1 MGAPRGERPRWL
13 GTLLAACLAT
23 RLATLPAISACP
35 RPCAC
40 HGSAE
45 LHCTFRYFTAVPP
58 RIPPDVQRINLG
70 YNSLRKLSP
79 TDFAGLEKLEL
90 LMLHSNEISTIPEKV
105 FRDLHSL
112 QVLKMSYNKVRVLQQ
127 DVFYGLNSLVRLHM
141 DHNQIEFVNP
151 NVFYGLTSLRLVH
164 LDGNLLQQ
172 LHPDT
177 FVTLRYSQIFRI
189 SFLKHISL
197 SDNVLTSL
205 PQEMF
210 SYMSELESLYL
221 HGNPWSCD
229 CSLQGFAGWA
239 QERPDV
245 IKCRKERSSGVQQCP
260 VCASPKNHNGKS
272 LVDLPSASFTCTKP
286 VIQDSLKSRNLSVPD
301 DGDFS
306 FVSPKDLM
314 APIGSVVLNMTDQ
327 AGNRGNLVCNVQRP
341 KEMSPISFDQDG
353 PSRVLKA
360 SLSAFLVCGIDHG
373 HIQQLW
379 SILALYSSS
388 PLKLEQTVR
397 AADEPFVSYSY
408 RQAYSENDEL
418 FTRIEAELRAEPAW
432 LMQSQVSLQ
441 LDRTATTLS
450 TLHLRYTT
458 QARVALPSHDRD
470 QGRHGWAIIARDNST
485 QREHTVLVGGTVELG
500 CQAAGQPAPAVEWV
514 LADGSK
520 VRAPHISEDGRIL
533 VLRSGVLTLRTA
545 DVFDSGLYHC
555 TSTNHQDADVLT
567 FRITVVDPHVEHN
580 GVNGAQLPAAL
591 GSTLHLPCTATAA
604 PDPAVT
610 WVLPEHTI
618 LRQSAGNKH
627 IFANGTLR
635 IQGVTQRDVGYFR
648 CVAANR
654 YGVDLLVFQVLVGQ
668 DETALKEK
676 HGALGDW
683 EEGSGN
689 ELLRSAAA
697 QRHPSGT
704 AATLR
709 ALGEPA
715 APAASSQGAQSQRQR
730 SSHRKMPHW
739 PYADRAGRR
748 FRGHRRQFVP
758 SGRRADPQRWA
769 ALLEKTKRNSTVT
782 DKRGEAA
789 TEPPIQ
795 VRKLSELPEGEE
807 ETSGDLVSPEE
818 EFMIPATERSPV
830 SALGR
835 ATELMITAGPKES
848 ADPPPAWNSSL
859 LPTEPL
865 TPLPSPLPHSGA
877 PASKRLQT
885 LPKPTASWER
895 SDLSQISANG
905 VKQPTVPSGTA
916 TLFPAG
922 QKSIYSGESN
932 NQHLKSV
939 SMTPTTEAT
948 GISKAVTPQNT
959 ADKLYNLAE
968 SIDNVSTKT
977 DHQVPVTT
985 VSAPS
990 SEFSPIYFHS
1000 TQKGG
1005 APNPPLASTFATH
1018 QQIQVIQDV
1027 PTHPAQLQQHY
1038 GRRRKISGR
1047 RRIVRPGRVP
1057 GMKEPQY
1064 NFGRP
1069 GSARGSAAVAT
1080 GIQLNMNYASNVPA
1094 LNNSSSSINPFS
1106 PETSQS
1112 SPSTTKMPLE
1122 HPVDTPHNTAFLGE
1136 EEKKHGARQKA
1147 AATVV
1152 SVTAEDTATA
1162 AASGLGVT
1170 DLKPTVPLVITPQ
1183 MDTRATKS
1191 KILRVGGRRGQRR
1204 KRPPKTPAPQRVA
1217 AAQSTAGTSAV
1228 STAATP
1234 AAQSTAATPAASM
1247 AATPAAQSMA
1257 ATHAAQSTAA
1267 TPAGRSTAATPA
1279 VSTAATPAATPAGT
1293 PMVTAP
1299 TSPVVPPGLAP
1310 ANPLPGSSS
1319 ALSRTKAAALGVPD
1333 TPEAPQHRPMA
1344 DTQTAAAPGTWRS
1357 TPSAR
1362 PLAGSVTAQSP
1373 PMAPQ
1378 TTPDWQR
1385 NTQLATSPA
1394 ASPAQTPS
1402 MALQTSPWLDEPPG
1416 ATSAPPAAVSATPGP
1431 GRAQHTRASAR
1442 EKPSLDLGEGAVP
1455 EEQGAQP
1462 AAPARAVPSAPTA
1475 PSSQHP
1481 SPLPAPTAALPA
1493 DPPRAPSPPRGHG
1506 QLQLQPRPPPE
1517 GTERG
1522 NALQAPPIAP
1532 PRGGDKDSSVS
1543 AWSGRRQDQDTST
1556 LPSPSTLASA
1566 SRKHFSKPRI
1576 VGGKVAAFTLQA
1588 NSDAFI
1594 PCEATGNPPP
1604 AIHWTKIPPGRG
1616 AAGRWSVL
1624 PNGTLAIAR
1633 AGPQDGGQYLCT
1645 AANALGSARLLVTLA
1660 VRANPPRI
1668 AGRGRPLTAHS
1679 GSSAALPCRAEGSPP
1694 PRISWLLANGTE
1706 LGPGSAGGGRARVE
1720 PDGTLL
1726 IRAVTVYDRG
1736 TYTCLAR
1743 NAAGTD
1749 TLPLR
1754 LQVVAAPPTIVEE
1767 KRQSVAGTA
1776 GESLSLPCTVRGK
1789 PEPSVHWVLP
1799 AGAVLKP
1806 LQGLHA
1812 RLLLLANGTLH
1823 LGSIAPSDSGTY
1835 ECIATSSTGSDRRVV
1850 SLVVQRRETPP
1861 KIAIASQELTRLNF
1875 GERLL
1880 LNCTAS
1886 GDPKPRIIWRLPSKA
1901 LVDQW
1906 HRMGSR
1912 IHVYPNGSLAI
1923 EAVTEKD
1930 AGDYL
1935 CVARN
1940 SIGDDLILM
1949 KVSIAMKPAKIDHK
1963 QQFKKLVPYGKDF
1976 RVDCKASGSPTPAIS
1991 WGLPDGTV
1999 VNSAMQ
2005 ADDSGHRARRYVL
2018 FHNGTLYLNK
2028 AGVAEGGDYTCYAQN
2043 TLGRDEMKIHVTVI
2057 VAAPQIKHNHKT
2069 HITVT
2074 AGDAALLDCEAAGEP
2089 RAQIFWLLP
2098 SSERISSSTDRHS
2111 LHTNGSLSISQAGLL
2126 DAGEYLCVARNP
2138 GGDDSKLYKLDV
2150 AAKPPIIN
2158 GLHRNKTI
2166 MKVTAVRHSKKH
2178 IDCRAEGTPPPQIMW
2193 IMPDNIFLTAP
2204 YYGSRIVVHKNG
2216 TLEIRNI
2223 RPSDTGDFIC
2233 VARNDGGETVLV
2245 VQLEVTEMLRR
2256 PMFKN
2261 PFNEKIIAKPG
2272 KTITL
2277 NCSVDG
2283 NPPPD
2288 ISWMLPNGTWFSS
2301 SIRTAQ
2307 FSTGSNGT
2315 LTLHSPE
2322 SQHAGRYRC
2331 AARNQVGYIEK
2342 LMVLEVAQKPK
2353 ILTRP
2358 AGLVRGVSGEPL
2370 SLHCL
2375 AEGSPRPRLAWTL
2388 PGGRVLERPQLSG
2401 RLLLLDNGTLVIGAA
2416 SAHDAGNYLCRAHND
2431 AGDSSLTIPVVVAA
2445 YAPRIMGRPPPA
2457 IHTLPGA
2464 AVQLHCVVLGIP
2476 KPEITWE
2483 LPDHSVLST
2492 AHQGRGSGGELL
2504 HPTGTLLLQN
2514 PRPSS
2519 SGTYRCTARNP
2530 LGTDTAATYVHVI

>member
-1 MGAPRGERPRWL
+1 MGAPRRERPRWL

-23 RLATLPAISACP
+23 LPAVSACP

-40 HGSAE
+40 HGPAE

-105 FRDLHSL
+105 FSDLRSL

-177 FVTLRYSQIFRI
+177 FVTLRYSQVFRI

-197 SDNVLTSL
+197 SDNGLTSL

-210 SYMSELESLYL
+210 SYMSELESIYL

-229 CSLQGFAGWA
+229 CSLQGLAGWA

-260 VCASPKNHNGKS
+260 VCARPKTHNGRS
-272 LVDLPSASFTCTKP
+272 LVDLPPASFSCTKP
-286 VIQDSLKSRNLSVPD
+286 VIHDSLKSRNLTVPD

-306 FVSPKDLM
+306 FVSPKDLI

-341 KEMSPISFDQDG
+341 EEMSPISFEKNG
-353 PSRVLKA
+353 PSRVLKT
-360 SLSAFLVCGIDHG
+360 SFSTSLVCGIDSG

-388 PLKLEQTVR
+388 PLKLEQTAR
-397 AADEPFVSYSY
+397 TGDEPAVSCRYK
-408 RQAYSENDEL
+408 QIHSERDEL
-418 FTRIEAELRAEPAW
+418 FTSVEAELRAEPAW

-450 TLHLRYTT
+450 TLHVRYATAA
-458 QARVALPSHDRD
+458 QLALPGHDRE
-470 QGRHGWAIIARDNST
+470 QGRHAWAIIARDNGT
-485 QREHTVLVGGTVELG
+485 QTEHTVLVGGTVELG
-500 CQAAGQPAPAVEWV
+500 CQAAGQPAPALEWV

-520 VRAPHISEDGRIL
+520 VPAPHISEDGRIA
-533 VLRSGVLTLRTA
+533 VLKSGVLTLRTA

-555 TSTNHQDADVLT
+555 ISTNHEDADVLT
-567 FRITVVDPHVEHN
+567 FRITVVDPHVESS
-580 GVNGAQLPAAL
+580 GANGARLVAAL
-591 GSTLHLPCTATAA
+591 GSTLHLPCTSTAA
-604 PDPAVT
+604 PDAAVT
-610 WVLPEHTI
+610 WVLPGHTI

-635 IQGVTQRDVGYFR
+635 IQGLTLRDVGYFR

-654 YGVDLLVFQVLVGQ
+654 YGADLLVLQVLLGQ
-668 DETALKEK
+668 DETAPKEK

-683 EEGSGN
+683 EEGSGD

-697 QRHPSGT
+697 QTQPSGT
-704 AATLR
+704 PGALR
-709 ALGEPA
+709 ARGEPA
-715 APAASSQGAQSQRQR
+715 AAAAGSQGARSAPQRN
-730 SSHRKMPHW
+730 SHGKTPRW
-739 PYADRAGRR
+739 PGDRTARR
-748 FRGHRRQFVP
+748 LRGHRRQFVS

-769 ALLEKTKRNSTVT
+769 ALLEKTKRNSTVA
-782 DKRGEAA
+782 DKRGGAA
-789 TEPPIQ
+789 AEPPIQ
-795 VRKLSELPEGEE
+795 VPKLSEVPEDEE

-818 EFMIPATERSPV
+818 EFLMPATERSPV

-835 ATELMITAGPKES
+835 ATELTITAGPKETAS
-848 ADPPPAWNSSL
+848 PPPARSTSL
-859 LPTEPL
+859 LLTEPPA
-865 TPLPSPLPHSGA
+865 PLPSPLPRSAA
-877 PASKRLQT
+877 PANKRLQT
-885 LPKPTASWER
+885 LPRPTDSWER
-895 SDLSQISANG
+895 SDLSQMPANG
-905 VKQPTVPSGTA
+905 VKQPTVPGGTA
-916 TLFPAG
+916 SLFPAG
-922 QKSIYSGESN
+922 QKSIYSGESS
-932 NQHLKSV
+932 NQHLKSASV
-939 SMTPTTEAT
+939 TPTAEAT
-948 GISKAVTPQNT
+948 GTSKAGTPPDT
-959 ADKLYNLAE
+959 ADKSRIFPE
-968 SIDNVSTKT
+968 STGDGSTKT
-977 DHQVPVTT
+977 GHQVPV
-985 VSAPS
+985 VAVNAAS
-990 SEFSPIYFHS
+990 SEFGPIYFHS

-1005 APNPPLASTFATH
+1005 TPNPPLASPFATG
-1018 QQIQVIQDV
+1018 QQIQVIQGA

-1038 GRRRKISGR
+1038 GRRRKVSGR
-1047 RRIVRPGRVP
+1047 RRIVRPGRIP
-1057 GMKEPQY
+1057 GMKEPRD
-1064 NFGRP
+1064 NSGRP
-1069 GSARGSAAVAT
+1069 GSARAGAAVAA
-1080 GIQLNMNYASNVPA
+1080 GVQLNMSYASNVPS

-1106 PETSQS
+1106 PGTPQS
-1112 SPSTTKMPLE
+1112 LPSTMKMPLE
-1122 HPVDTPHNTAFLGE
+1122 HPVGTRQNTAFLRE
-1136 EEKKHGARQKA
+1136 EGKKHGARPKA

-1152 SVTAEDTATA
+1152 SVAAEHTATT
-1162 AASGLGVT
+1162 AASGLGVMG
-1170 DLKPTVPLVITPQ
+1170 LKPTVTLVTTPRTN
-1183 MDTRATKS
+1183 TRATKS
-1191 KILRVGGRRGQRR
+1191 KIPRVGGRRGQRR
-1204 KRPPKTPAPQRVA
+1204 KRPPKTPAPERGA
-1217 AAQSTAGTSAV
+1217 AARSTAATPAVSTGTPAQSTAATPGV
-1228 STAATP
+1228 STATP
-1234 AAQSTAATPAASM
+1234 AAQSTAATPGVST
-1247 AATPAAQSMA
+1247 ATPAAST
-1257 ATHAAQSTAA
+1257 ATPAAQSTAA
-1267 TPAGRSTAATPA
+1267 TPGVSTATPAARSTAASPVA
-1279 VSTAATPAATPAGT
+1279 STATPT
-1293 PMVTAP
+1293 VTAP
-1299 TSPVVPPGLAP
+1299 TSAAVPPGPAP
-1310 ANPLPGSSS
+1310 AKPLPGSIS
-1319 ALSRTKAAALGVPD
+1319 AVSRTRAPALGVPD
-1333 TPEAPQHRPMA
+1333 SPEAPRHRPTA
-1344 DTQTAAAPGTWRS
+1344 ATQSAAAPGTWRDTQS
-1357 TPSAR
+1357 ATPL
-1362 PLAGSVTAQSP
+1362 PGSVTAQSP
-1373 PMAPQ
+1373 PTAPQ
-1378 TTPDWQR
+1378 TTPAWQS
-1385 NTQLATSPA
+1385 NTQLATTAA
-1394 ASPAQTPS
+1394 ASPAQTPTTGV
-1402 MALQTSPWLDEPPG
+1402 QTSPRLGEPPG
-1416 ATSAPPAAVSATPGP
+1416 APPAAASAPSGP
-1431 GRAQHTRASAR
+1431 APAPHTRASAR
-1442 EKPSLDLGEGAVP
+1442 AGEKPSLDVGEGAAQ
-1455 EEQGAQP
+1455 EQP
-1462 AAPARAVPSAPTA
+1462 AAQPTLPAGAVPSAPSA
-1475 PSSQHP
+1475 PSTQHP
-1481 SPLPAPTAALPA
+1481 IPLPAPTAA
-1493 DPPRAPSPPRGHG
+1493 PPRASWPPRGHG
-1506 QLQLQPRPPPE
+1506 QPQPGPPPAGTDRGSALQPPRS
-1517 GTERG
+1517 
-1522 NALQAPPIAP
+1522 APPCA
-1532 PRGGDKDSSVS
+1532 GDSDSSAG
-1543 AWSGRRQDQDTST
+1543 AWPERRQREDTTT
-1556 LPSPSTLASA
+1556 LPSPTTFGSA
-1566 SRKHFSKPRI
+1566 SRNHFSKPRI
-1576 VGGKVAAFTLQA
+1576 VGGKLAAFTLPA

-1604 AIHWTKIPPGRG
+1604 TIQWTKIPTGRDAADG
-1616 AAGRWSVL
+1616 GAGRWSVL

-1633 AGPQDGGQYLCT
+1633 AGLQDGGQYLCT

-1660 VRANPPRI
+1660 VLALPPRI
-1668 AGRGRPLTAHS
+1668 ARGRPLTAHS
-1679 GSSAALPCRAEGSPP
+1679 GSAAALPCRARGSPP
-1694 PRISWLLANGTE
+1694 PSISWLLPDGTE
-1706 LGPGSAGGGRARVE
+1706 LGQRPAGGGRASVG

-1726 IRAVTVYDRG
+1726 LRAVTVRDRG
-1736 TYTCLAR
+1736 VYTCLAR

-1754 LQVVAAPPTIVEE
+1754 LQVVAAPPVILEE
-1767 KRQSVAGTA
+1767 KRQNVMGTA
-1776 GESLSLPCTVRGK
+1776 GESLSLPCTAQGQ
-1789 PEPSVHWVLP
+1789 PQPGVHWVLP
-1799 AGAVLKP
+1799 AGAVLQP
-1806 LQGLHA
+1806 LQLRHA
-1812 RLLLLANGTLH
+1812 RLFVFSNGTLH
-1823 LGSIAPSDSGTY
+1823 LGATAPADSGTY

-1850 SLVVQRRETPP
+1850 SLVVQRRDTLP
-1861 KIAIASQELTRLNF
+1861 KIAVASRELTRLDF

-1886 GDPKPRIIWRLPSKA
+1886 GEPKPRIIWRLPSKA
-1901 LVDQW
+1901 VVDQW

-1940 SIGDDLILM
+1940 RIGDDVILM

-1976 RVDCKASGSPTPAIS
+1976 RVDCKASGSPTPEIS

-1999 VNSAMQ
+1999 VNNAML

-2018 FHNGTLYLNK
+2018 FDNGTLHLSK

-2043 TLGRDEMKIHVTVI
+2043 TLGRDEMKIHVTVV
-2057 VAAPQIKHNHKT
+2057 VAAPQIKHNYRT
-2069 HITVT
+2069 HVAVT
-2074 AGDAALLDCEAAGEP
+2074 AGDTALLDCEAAGEP

-2098 SSERISSSTDRHS
+2098 SGETISSSTDRHS
-2111 LHTNGSLSISQAGLL
+2111 LHANGSLSVSQASLL
-2126 DAGEYLCVARNP
+2126 DAGQYLCVARNP
-2138 GGDDSKLYKLDV
+2138 GGDDSKLYKLEV
-2150 AAKPPIIN
+2150 AAKPPTIN
-2158 GLHRNKTI
+2158 GLYRNKTI

-2193 IMPDNIFLTAP
+2193 IMPDNILLTAP

-2223 RPSDTGDFIC
+2223 RPSDTADFIC

-2256 PMFKN
+2256 PTFRN

-2288 ISWMLPNGTWFSS
+2288 VSWMLPNGTWFSS
-2301 SIRTAQ
+2301 SIRTPQ

-2315 LTLHSPE
+2315 LTIHSPE
-2322 SQHAGRYRC
+2322 SRHAGRYRC

-2342 LMVLEVAQKPK
+2342 LLVLEVARKPK
-2353 ILTRP
+2353 ILSRP
-2358 AGLVRGVSGEPL
+2358 AGLVTGVSGEPL

-2388 PGGRVLERPQLSG
+2388 PGGRVLQRPQLSG
-2401 RLLLLDNGTLVIGAA
+2401 RHLLLENGTLVIRAA
-2416 SAHDAGNYLCRAHND
+2416 LAHDAGEYLCRAHND
-2431 AGDSSLTIPVVVAA
+2431 AGDSSLTVPVVVAA
-2445 YAPRIMGRPPPA
+2445 HAPRIVGRPPPA
-2457 IHTLPGA
+2457 IHTMPGA
-2464 AVQLHCVVLGIP
+2464 AVQLHCVVLGLP

-2483 LPDHSVLST
+2483 LPDRSVLST
-2492 AHQGRGSGGELL
+2492 ARPGRGSGGQLL

-2514 PRPSS
+2514 PRASS
-2519 SGTYRCTARNP
+2519 SGTYRCTARNG

>member
-1 MGAPRGERPRWL
+1 WRPRWL
-13 GTLLAACLAT
+13 GTLLAACLA
-23 RLATLPAISACP
+23 ALPATSACP

-45 LHCTFRYFTAVPP
+45 LHCTFRYFSAVPP
-58 RIPPDVQRINLG
+58 RIPPDVRRINLG
-70 YNSLRKLSP
+70 YNSLRKLSL
-79 TDFAGLEKLEL
+79 TDFAGLEKMEL

-105 FRDLHSL
+105 FRDLRSL

-197 SDNVLTSL
+197 SDNALTSL

-210 SYMSELESLYL
+210 SYMSELESIYL

-229 CSLQGFAGWA
+229 CSLQGLAGWA

-260 VCASPKNHNGKS
+260 VCASPKTHNGKS

-286 VIQDSLKSRNLSVPD
+286 VIDDSLKSRNLSVPD

-314 APIGSVVLNMTDQ
+314 APMGSVVLNMTDQ

-341 KEMSPISFDQDG
+341 KAMSPISFDQSG

-360 SLSAFLVCGIDHG
+360 SFSAFLVCGIDYG

-388 PLKLEQTVR
+388 PLKLEQTAR
-397 AADEPFVSYSY
+397 AAEEPSVSYKY
-408 RQAYSENDEL
+408 RQVYSEKDEL
-418 FTRIEAELRAEPAW
+418 FTGMEAELRAEPAW
-432 LMQSQVSLQ
+432 LLQRQVSLQ

-450 TLHLRYTT
+450 TLHLRYAA
-458 QARVALPSHDRD
+458 QARVPLPSQDKE
-470 QGRHGWAIIARDNST
+470 QGRPGWAVISRDSST
-485 QREHTVLVGGTVELG
+485 QTERTVLRGGTVQLG
-500 CQAAGQPAPAVEWV
+500 CQAAGQPAPAVEWI
-514 LADGSK
+514 LADGSR

-533 VLRSGVLTLRTA
+533 VLKSGVLTLRTA

-555 TSTNHQDADVLT
+555 ISTNHKDADALT
-567 FRITVVDPHVEHN
+567 FRITVLDPDLERS

-610 WVLPEHTI
+610 WVLPEHTV

-635 IQGVTQRDVGYFR
+635 IQGVTQRDLGYFR

-654 YGVDLLVFQVLVGQ
+654 FGVDLLVFQVLERQ
-668 DETALKEK
+668 DETALKKK
-676 HGALGDW
+676 HGALGEW

-689 ELLRSAAA
+689 ELVRSAAA
-697 QRHPSGT
+697 QRDPSGT
-704 AATLR
+704 AGALG

-715 APAASSQGAQSQRQR
+715 APAASSQSTRQR
-730 SSHRKMPHW
+730 NSHGKMPHW
-739 PYADRAGRR
+739 PYADRTGRR

-769 ALLEKTKRNSTVT
+769 ALLEKTRRNSTVA

-795 VRKLSELPEGEE
+795 ARKLSEVPGDEG

-818 EFMIPATERSPV
+818 EFMIPATARAPV

-835 ATELMITAGPKES
+835 ATELMITAGAEETEN
-848 ADPPPAWNSSL
+848 PPPAWSTSL
-859 LPTEPL
+859 LPTEPI
-865 TPLPSPLPHSGA
+865 TPLPSPLPHPGA
-877 PASKRLQT
+877 SASKMPQT
-885 LPKPTASWER
+885 LPKPTDSWER

-932 NQHLKSV
+932 NQHLKSA
-939 SMTPTTEAT
+939 SMTPTTGT
-948 GISKAVTPQNT
+948 SKAVTPQNT
-959 ADKLYNLAE
+959 ADKLHIFTE
-968 SIDNVSTKT
+968 SIDNVSPKA
-977 DHQVPVTT
+977 DHQVPVVT
-985 VSAPS
+985 VAPS
-990 SEFSPIYFHS
+990 SEFGPIYFHD
-1000 TQKGG
+1000 TQRGR
-1005 APNPPLASTFATH
+1005 APNPPALTFTARR
-1018 QQIQVIQDV
+1018 QIQVIQGV
-1027 PTHPAQLQQHY
+1027 PTHPAQLQQHH

-1057 GMKEPQY
+1057 GMKEPGY

-1069 GSARGSAAVAT
+1069 GSARGSTAVAT
-1080 GIQLNMNYASNVPA
+1080 GAQLNRNYASNVPT
-1094 LNNSSSSINPFS
+1094 LNNSSRSIINPFS
-1106 PETSQS
+1106 PETPQS
-1112 SPSTTKMPLE
+1112 FPSTMKMPLE
-1122 HPVDTPHNTAFLGE
+1122 HPVGAHQNTAFLRE

-1147 AATVV
+1147 AATVM
-1152 SVTAEDTATA
+1152 SVTAGDTATP
-1162 AASGLGVT
+1162 AASGLGVMG
-1170 DLKPTVPLVITPQ
+1170 LEPTVTLVISPQ
-1183 MDTRATKS
+1183 TDTRATNS

-1204 KRPPKTPAPQRVA
+1204 KRPPKTPAPQCVA
-1217 AAQSTAGTSAV
+1217 AAQSTAPTPAGTPAARTVISAASIATPAV
-1228 STAATP
+1228 STAGTPAAQSTAGTPAVSTAGTP
-1234 AAQSTAATPAASM
+1234 AAQSTAAI
-1247 AATPAAQSMA
+1247 
-1257 ATHAAQSTAA
+1257 
-1267 TPAGRSTAATPA
+1267 PA
-1279 VSTAATPAATPAGT
+1279 VSTAAIPT
-1293 PMVTAP
+1293 VTAP
-1299 TSPVVPPGLAP
+1299 ASPAVPPSLAP

-1319 ALSRTKAAALGVPD
+1319 AVPRSEAAALGVPAS
-1333 TPEAPQHRPMA
+1333 PSAPQH
-1344 DTQTAAAPGTWRS
+1344 T
-1357 TPSAR
+1357 
-1362 PLAGSVTAQSP
+1362 
-1373 PMAPQ
+1373 
-1378 TTPDWQR
+1378 
-1385 NTQLATSPA
+1385 
-1394 ASPAQTPS
+1394 
-1402 MALQTSPWLDEPPG
+1402 
-1416 ATSAPPAAVSATPGP
+1416 
-1431 GRAQHTRASAR
+1431 
-1442 EKPSLDLGEGAVP
+1442 
-1455 EEQGAQP
+1455 
-1462 AAPARAVPSAPTA
+1462 
-1475 PSSQHP
+1475 
-1481 SPLPAPTAALPA
+1481 
-1493 DPPRAPSPPRGHG
+1493 PSPPRGHG
-1506 QLQLQPRPPPE
+1506 QLQLQPGPPPE

-1522 NALQAPPIAP
+1522 NALPAPQITP
-1532 PRGGDKDSSVS
+1532 PWGGDKDSSAS
-1543 AWSGRRQDQDTST
+1543 AWSDRRHNQDTTT
-1556 LPSPSTLASA
+1556 LPSPITFGSA
-1566 SRKHFSKPRI
+1566 SKNHFSKPRI
-1576 VGGKVAAFTLQA
+1576 VGGKVAAFTVLA
-1588 NSDAFI
+1588 DSDAFI

-1604 AIHWTKIPPGRG
+1604 TIQWTKIP
-1616 AAGRWSVL
+1616 SV
-1624 PNGTLAIAR
+1624 
-1633 AGPQDGGQYLCT
+1633 
-1645 AANALGSARLLVTLA
+1645 
-1660 VRANPPRI
+1660 
-1668 AGRGRPLTAHS
+1668 RPLQA
-1679 GSSAALPCRAEGSPP
+1679 
-1694 PRISWLLANGTE
+1694 
-1706 LGPGSAGGGRARVE
+1706 
-1720 PDGTLL
+1720 
-1726 IRAVTVYDRG
+1726 
-1736 TYTCLAR
+1736 
-1743 NAAGTD
+1743 
-1749 TLPLR
+1749 
-1754 LQVVAAPPTIVEE
+1754 
-1767 KRQSVAGTA
+1767 
-1776 GESLSLPCTVRGK
+1776 
-1789 PEPSVHWVLP
+1789 
-1799 AGAVLKP
+1799 
-1806 LQGLHA
+1806 LHA
-1812 RLLLLANGTLH
+1812 RLVLLANGTLR
-1823 LGSIAPSDSGTY
+1823 LGSINPSDSGTY

-1850 SLVVQRRETPP
+1850 SLTVEHRDTPP
-1861 KIAIASQELTRLNF
+1861 KIAIASPELTRLNF

-1880 LNCTAS
+1880 LNCTAN
-1886 GDPKPRIIWRLPSKA
+1886 GEPKPRIIWRLPSKA

-1912 IHVYPNGSLAI
+1912 IHVFPNGSLAI

-1940 SIGDDLILM
+1940 RIGEDLILM
-1949 KVSIAMKPAKIDHK
+1949 KVSITMKPAKIEHK

-1999 VNSAMQ
+1999 VNNTML
-2005 ADDSGHRARRYVL
+2005 ADDSGHRARRYIL
-2018 FHNGTLYLNK
+2018 FHNGTLHLNK

-2043 TLGRDEMKIHVTVI
+2043 TLGRDEMKIHVTVV

-2069 HITVT
+2069 HVTVT
-2074 AGDAALLDCEAAGEP
+2074 AGDTALLDCEAAGEP

-2098 SSERISSSTDRHS
+2098 SSEMISSSTDRHS
-2111 LHTNGSLSISQAGLL
+2111 LHANGSLSIGRAGLL

-2138 GGDDSKLYKLDV
+2138 GGDDSKLYKLGV
-2150 AAKPPIIN
+2150 AAKPPTIN

-2301 SIRTAQ
+2301 SIRTPQ
-2307 FSTGSNGT
+2307 FVTGSNGT
-2315 LTLHSPE
+2315 LTIPSPE

-2331 AARNQVGYIEK
+2331 AAR
-2342 LMVLEVAQKPK
+2342 
-2353 ILTRP
+2353 T
-2358 AGLVRGVSGEPL
+2358 S
-2370 SLHCL
+2370 
-2375 AEGSPRPRLAWTL
+2375 
-2388 PGGRVLERPQLSG
+2388 
-2401 RLLLLDNGTLVIGAA
+2401 
-2416 SAHDAGNYLCRAHND
+2416 YLCRAHND
-2431 AGDSSLTIPVVVAA
+2431 AGDSSLTIPVVVTA

-2457 IHTLPGA
+2457 IHTMPGA

-2476 KPEITWE
+2476 KPEVTWE

-2530 LGTDTAATYVHVI
+2530 LGTDTAATYNQ

>member
-1 MGAPRGERPRWL
+1 MGAPRRQWGPRWL
-13 GTLLAACLAT
+13 GTLLAACLAS
-23 RLATLPAISACP
+23 LPATGACP

-40 HGSAE
+40 HGPAE
-45 LHCTFRYFTAVPP
+45 LHCTFRYFSAVPP

-90 LMLHSNEISTIPEKV
+90 LMLHSNEISAIPEKV
-105 FRDLHSL
+105 FSDLRSL

-164 LDGNLLQQ
+164 LDGNFLQQ

-210 SYMSELESLYL
+210 SYMSELESIYL

-239 QERPDV
+239 RERPDV

-260 VCASPKNHNGKS
+260 VCASPKTHNGKS

-286 VIQDSLKSRNLSVPD
+286 VIHDSLKSRNLSVPD

-327 AGNRGNLVCNVQRP
+327 AGNRGNLVCNVQSP
-341 KEMSPISFDQDG
+341 KEMSPISFDQSG

-360 SLSAFLVCGIDHG
+360 SFSAFLVCGIDYG

-388 PLKLEQTVR
+388 PVKLEQTVR
-397 AADEPFVSYSY
+397 AAGEPSVSYKY
-408 RQAYSENDEL
+408 KQVYSEKDEL

-432 LMQSQVSLQ
+432 LLQRQVSLQ

-450 TLHLRYTT
+450 TLHLRYTA
-458 QARVALPSHDRD
+458 QARVPLPSQDKE
-470 QGRHGWAIIARDNST
+470 QGRHGWAIISRDNST
-485 QREHTVLVGGTVELG
+485 QTERAVLAGGSVELG
-500 CQAAGQPAPAVEWV
+500 CRAAGQPAPAVEWI

-520 VRAPHISEDGRIL
+520 VRAPHVSEDGRIL

-555 TSTNHQDADVLT
+555 ISTNHKDADVLT
-567 FRITVVDPHVEHN
+567 FRITVVDPHVGHN
-580 GVNGAQLPAAL
+580 GVNGAQVPAAL

-604 PDPAVT
+604 PDPAIT

-618 LRQSAGNKH
+618 LHQSAGNKH

-648 CVAANR
+648 CLAANR
-654 YGVDLLVFQVLVGQ
+654 FGVDLLVFQVLVRQ
-668 DETALKEK
+668 DETALKKK
-676 HGALGDW
+676 HGAVGDW

-689 ELLRSAAA
+689 ELPRSAAA
-697 QRHPSGT
+697 QRRPSGT
-704 AATLR
+704 AGTRR

-715 APAASSQGAQSQRQR
+715 APAASSQSTRPRNSRG
-730 SSHRKMPHW
+730 KTPHW
-739 PYADRAGRR
+739 PLTDRTGRR
-748 FRGHRRQFVP
+748 FRAHRRQFVS
-758 SGRRADPQRWA
+758 SGRRVDPQRWA
-769 ALLEKTKRNSTVT
+769 ALLEKTKRNSTVA

-795 VRKLSELPEGEE
+795 AHKLSEVPEDEE
-807 ETSGDLVSPEE
+807 ETSGDLISPEE
-818 EFMIPATERSPV
+818 EFMIAATERSPV

-835 ATELMITAGPKES
+835 ATELTITAGPKEN
-848 ADPPPAWNSSL
+848 ANPPPARSTSL
-859 LPTEPL
+859 LLTEPI
-865 TPLPSPLPHSGA
+865 TPRPSPLPHPGA

-885 LPKPTASWER
+885 LPKPTDSWER
-895 SDLSQISANG
+895 SILSQISAND

-916 TLFPAG
+916 TLFPDG
-922 QKSIYSGESN
+922 QKSMYSGESDD
-932 NQHLKSV
+932 QHLKSA
-939 SMTPTTEAT
+939 SMTPMTEAT
-948 GISKAVTPQNT
+948 GTSKAVTPQST
-959 ADKLYNLAE
+959 VDKLHILTD

-977 DHQVPVTT
+977 VHQVPVVT
-985 VSAPS
+985 VNAPS
-990 SEFSPIYFHS
+990 SEFGPIYFHS

-1005 APNPPLASTFATH
+1005 TPNPPASTFTTH
-1018 QQIQVIQDV
+1018 QQIQVIQGV
-1027 PTHPAQLQQHY
+1027 PTHPPQLQQHH
-1038 GRRRKISGR
+1038 GRRRKISGQ

-1057 GMKEPQY
+1057 GMKEPRY

-1069 GSARGSAAVAT
+1069 GSARGSTAVAT
-1080 GIQLNMNYASNVPA
+1080 GVQLNMNYASNVPSS
-1094 LNNSSSSINPFS
+1094 NNSSSSINPFS
-1106 PETSQS
+1106 PDTPQS
-1112 SPSTTKMPLE
+1112 SPSTMKMPLE
-1122 HPVDTPHNTAFLGE
+1122 RPVGTHQNTAFLRE
-1136 EEKKHGARQKA
+1136 EEKKRGARPKA

-1152 SVTAEDTATA
+1152 SVTAEDTATP
-1162 AASGLGVT
+1162 AASGLGVMG
-1170 DLKPTVPLVITPQ
+1170 LKPTVTLGTTPQ
-1183 MDTRATKS
+1183 TNTRATKS

-1217 AAQSTAGTSAV
+1217 AAQT
-1228 STAATP
+1228 
-1234 AAQSTAATPAASM
+1234 
-1247 AATPAAQSMA
+1247 
-1257 ATHAAQSTAA
+1257 
-1267 TPAGRSTAATPA
+1267 
-1279 VSTAATPAATPAGT
+1279 
-1293 PMVTAP
+1293 P
-1299 TSPVVPPGLAP
+1299 TSPAVPPSPAP
-1310 ANPLPGSSS
+1310 ANALPGSIG
-1319 ALSRTKAAALGVPD
+1319 AGSRTGTAALGVPGS
-1333 TPEAPQHRPMA
+1333 PEAPQPGPMA
-1344 DTQTAAAPGTWRS
+1344 AAPAAAAPGTCRS
-1357 TPSAR
+1357 T
-1362 PLAGSVTAQSP
+1362 LSVTALPGSGAAQSP

-1378 TTPDWQR
+1378 TPPGSQR
-1385 NTQLATSPA
+1385 STRLATAPA
-1394 ASPAQTPS
+1394 LTPTVG
-1402 MALQTSPWLDEPPG
+1402 AQTSPWPDEPPG
-1416 ATSAPPAAVSATPGP
+1416 ATGAPPAAVSATPGP
-1431 GRAQHTRASAR
+1431 GPAQRTRATAGAGER
-1442 EKPSLDLGEGAVP
+1442 PQLGPGEGAA
-1455 EEQGAQP
+1455 QAQP
-1462 AAPARAVPSAPTA
+1462 ALPARAPAAVTA
-1475 PSSQHP
+1475 PSTRHP
-1481 SPLPAPTAALPA
+1481 RPLPA
-1493 DPPRAPSPPRGHG
+1493 PRGHG
-1506 QLQLQPRPPPE
+1506 QPQLQPRPPPE
-1517 GTERG
+1517 GSERG
-1522 NALQAPPIAP
+1522 NTLQAPQVAAP
-1532 PRGGDKDSSVS
+1532 WGGDKDGPGSASSD
-1543 AWSGRRQDQDTST
+1543 RRHNRDTTT
-1556 LPSPSTLASA
+1556 LPTPITLGSA
-1566 SRKHFSKPRI
+1566 SKEHFSKPRI
-1576 VGGKVAAFTLQA
+1576 VGGKVAAFTVLA
-1588 NSDAFI
+1588 DSDAFI

-1604 AIHWTKIPPGRG
+1604 TIQWTKIPSGRDAPVAHGDAPGR
-1616 AAGRWSVL
+1616 RSVL
-1624 PNGTLAIAR
+1624 PSGTLAIAR
-1633 AGPQDGGQYLCT
+1633 AGPQDAGQYLCT
-1645 AANALGSARLLVTLA
+1645 AANALGSARLLATLA
-1660 VRANPPRI
+1660 VRALPPRI
-1668 AGRGRPLTAHS
+1668 AAARPLTAHS
-1679 GSSAALPCRAEGSPP
+1679 GAAAALPCRARGSPA
-1694 PRISWLLANGTE
+1694 PRISWLLPDGTE
-1706 LGPGSAGGGRARVE
+1706 LRPGSAGRGRARVRA
-1720 PDGTLL
+1720 DGTLL

-1736 TYTCLAR
+1736 TYTCRAR
-1743 NAAGTD
+1743 NAAGSD
-1749 TLPLR
+1749 ALPLR
-1754 LQVVAAPPTIVEE
+1754 LQVVAAPPAILEE
-1767 KRQSVAGTA
+1767 KRENVAGAA
-1776 GESLSLPCTVRGK
+1776 GQSLSLPCTAHGE
-1789 PEPSVHWVLP
+1789 PEPGVHWVLP
-1799 AGAVLKP
+1799 GGAALRP
-1806 LQGLHA
+1806 LQALHA
-1812 RLLLLANGTLH
+1812 RLVLLANGTLL
-1823 LGSIAPSDSGTY
+1823 LGSISPSDSGTY

-1850 SLVVQRRETPP
+1850 SLVVEHRDTPP
-1861 KIAIASQELTRLNF
+1861 TIATASQELTRLNF

-1880 LNCTAS
+1880 LNCTAN
-1886 GDPKPRIIWRLPSKA
+1886 GEPTPRIIWRLPSKA

-1940 SIGDDLILM
+1940 RIGEDLILM
-1949 KVSIAMKPAKIDHK
+1949 KVSITMKPARIDHK
-1963 QQFKKLVPYGKDF
+1963 QQLEKLVPYGKDF

-1999 VNSAMQ
+1999 VNNAML
-2005 ADDSGHRARRYVL
+2005 ADDSGHRARRYIL
-2018 FHNGTLYLNK
+2018 FHNGTLHLNK

-2043 TLGRDEMKIHVTVI
+2043 TLGRDEMKIHVTVV

-2069 HITVT
+2069 HVTVT
-2074 AGDAALLDCEAAGEP
+2074 AGDTALLDCEAAGEP

-2098 SSERISSSTDRHS
+2098 SSEMISSSTERHS
-2111 LHTNGSLSISQAGLL
+2111 LHANGSLSISQAGLL
-2126 DAGEYLCVARNP
+2126 DAGEYLCVAQNP
-2138 GGDDSKLYKLDV
+2138 GGDDSKLYKLGV

-2158 GLHRNKTI
+2158 GVHGNKTI

-2178 IDCRAEGTPPPQIMW
+2178 INCRAEGTPPPQIMW

-2223 RPSDTGDFIC
+2223 RPSDTGDFTC

-2245 VQLEVTEMLRR
+2245 VQMEVTEMLRR

-2272 KTITL
+2272 KPITL

-2301 SIRTAQ
+2301 SIRTPQ
-2307 FSTGSNGT
+2307 FVAGSNGA
-2315 LTLHSPE
+2315 LTILSPE

-2342 LMVLEVAQKPK
+2342 LMVLEVAQKPR

-2416 SAHDAGNYLCRAHND
+2416 SPHDTGSYLCRAHNE
-2431 AGDSSLTIPVVVAA
+2431 AGDSSLTIPVMVAA

-2457 IHTLPGA
+2457 IHTMPGA

-2483 LPDHSVLST
+2483 LPDHSILST

-2514 PRPSS
+2514 PQPSS